1 MGLHHRGLVLLAE
14 DEIDQRQLLEDVLE
28 GEGYRVLMADNPS
41 RVLQELLRGP
51 DAVLLDLVGVT
62 SPAVMRVLRA
72 LPNRPGLML
81 VSADDALPKIA
92 ELVGADAYL
101 PKPYEL
107 ERLLAGLERLMRRR
121 RGEAGAAPA
130 EMGWANALG

>member
-1 MGLHHRGLVLLAE
+1 MVRHHRGLVLLAE
-14 DEIDQRQLLEDVLE
+14 DETVQRELLAEVLE
-28 GEGYRVLMADNPS
+28 NEGFRVLTADNPS
-41 RVLQELLRGP
+41 RVLQQLLRRP
-51 DAVLLDLVGVT
+51 DAVLLDLVGVA

-101 PKPYEL
+101 SKPYEID
-107 ERLLAGLERLMRRR
+107 RLLIGLDRLMQNRRDAVA
-121 RGEAGAAPA
+121 EPV
-130 EMGWANALG
+130 EMGWANAMG